1 MPALHCTQAE
11 AKAHRKKAAEV
22 TLRNYYENLRSL
34 EYAMEA
40 LESIGYQPRA
50 ARRMLSRVTA
60 LKAPSTGWLRIL
72 RRRAN
77 GSGHLIRS
85 AR

>member
-11 AKAHRKKAAEV
+11 AKARRMKAAEV
-22 TLRNYYENLRSL
+22 TLTDYYENLLRL

-40 LESIGYQPRA
+40 LKSIGYQPRA

-60 LKAPSTGWLRIL
+60 LKAPKTGWLRNL

-77 GSGHLIRS
+77 GSGRPIRS